1 MTPPDRP
8 NPGGVP
14 PQGVPPTGEDETAAQ
29 HRGFMGVFTIGVG
42 DVNGGPV
49 GVGNICNPPTKQYIP
64 VYQDSSDI
72 GAFME
77 EER

>member
-1 MTPPDRP
+1 
-8 NPGGVP
+8 
-14 PQGVPPTGEDETAAQ
+14 
-29 HRGFMGVFTIGVG
+29 MGVFTIGGG
-42 DVNGGPV
+42 DVDGGPV
-49 GVGNICNPPTKQYIP
+49 GVRNICNPPTKQYIP